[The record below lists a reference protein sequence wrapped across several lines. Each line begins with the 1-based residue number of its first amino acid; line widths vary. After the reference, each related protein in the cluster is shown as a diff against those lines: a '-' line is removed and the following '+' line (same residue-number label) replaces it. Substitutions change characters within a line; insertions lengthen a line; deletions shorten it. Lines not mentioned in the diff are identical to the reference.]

1 MFLALEPAIGH
12 HFLGQRRGIGS
23 WGLLLVF
30 VGYCFS
36 SERGYGVEMSEFS
49 DMFEVVSPHLQ
60 MSPWNVFGGIGVRSQ
75 ILYDDKAPMSGDHV
89 LFNRTQISRSG
100 IGYFVEPY
108 ISRWRSDFNAGLTM
122 SKSLSHGSAND
133 NGLTEVSAFDLQSN
147 VELGILPQSR
157 FPGSVFFN
165 RFDSS
170 NSEGG
175 SAGHGSAR
183 VSQKFGLKQDYK
195 SAENDFNANLQGEH
209 RNDNMGE
216 RTRPRLQTLLFPSV
230 SGDEG
235 TNVSNTV
242 SLRLDKR
249 FSQNTL
255 GMTVRSTDNVRK
267 SVLNATNSRD
277 HGIFITHG
285 YNPKENFSVN
295 NLATMGSFNNSYLT
309 KNLGHAT
316 GGEFR
321 ERSADDQQ
329 QVGTDVF
336 WRALESPVSLSG
348 AFRVSQ
354 AAEEYQLL
362 SNGEGF
368 GMERQKRAANTRL
381 GGMYQFD
388 EHNSMTG
395 FLTGNYDIVE
405 QQSGQPDA
413 KSSVGST
420 TQALSHQ
427 YDSASVQWSSFEHRW
442 YSNANLVN
450 SAADMTK
457 PTQNI
462 AQRLGHGLRRR
473 FENDKDE
480 KGGAYRLSF
489 DESVGLNE
497 KLPQSLLGADLT
509 HGVGVGYESG
519 SDTKPT
525 YIDLRIADTRALS
538 PETTDNQMANLQFSR
553 SGMKNDS
560 GQWQGHVTLNW
571 SRMNAEEGDAS
582 ISKSVGANASVS
594 NLGLFGVEDLRNEL
608 STTVTS
614 SMVSMGSIEP
624 VYHEWSVQ
632 DLLYYHIGKLTV
644 RLGGELSVLADDKG
658 ITSTLG
664 LITLEATREYHRR
677 F

>member
-1 MFLALEPAIGH
+1 
-12 HFLGQRRGIGS
+12 
-23 WGLLLVF
+23 
-30 VGYCFS
+30 
-36 SERGYGVEMSEFS
+36 MSEFS
-49 DMFEVVSPHLQ
+49 DVFEVVNPHLQ

-75 ILYDDKAPMSGDHV
+75 ILYDDKAPMSGSHV
-89 LFNRTQISRSG
+89 LFNRTQVSRSG
-100 IGYFVEPY
+100 IGYFIEPY

-122 SKSLSHGSAND
+122 SKSLSHGSVHD

-147 VELGILPQSR
+147 VELGFFPQSR
-157 FPGSVFFN
+157 FPGSLFFN

-175 SAGHGSAR
+175 SAGRGSAR

-195 SAENDFNANLQGEH
+195 NVENDFSANFQGEH

-216 RTRPRLQTLLFPSV
+216 RSRPRLQTLLFPDV
-230 SGDEG
+230 SGDRG

-255 GMTVRSTDNVRK
+255 GMTVRSTNNVRQ
-267 SVLNATNSRD
+267 SVFNATNSRD

-285 YNPKENFSVN
+285 YNPKENFSIN
-295 NLATMGSFNNSYLT
+295 NLVTMGLFNNNYLT
-309 KNLGHAT
+309 KSLGN
-316 GGEFR
+316 GSQGEFR
-321 ERSADDQQ
+321 ERSSDDQR

-348 AFRVSQ
+348 AIRVSQ

-362 SNGEGF
+362 TNGEGF
-368 GMERQKRAANTRL
+368 DMERQRRAANTRL

-395 FLTGNYDIVE
+395 FLTGDYDIVE
-405 QQSGQPDA
+405 QQNDQPDA
-413 KSSVGST
+413 KSSMGST
-420 TQALSHQ
+420 TQSLSHQ
-427 YDSASVQWSSFEHRW
+427 YDSSSAQWSSFEHRW
-442 YSNANLVN
+442 YSNTSLANSV
-450 SAADMTK
+450 ADMKK

-462 AQRLGHGLRRR
+462 VERLGHGLRRR
-473 FENDKDE
+473 FENGKEE
-480 KGGAYRLSF
+480 KGGAYRLSL

-497 KLPQSLLGADLT
+497 QLPESLLGADLT

-525 YIDLRIADTRALS
+525 YVDLRIADTRTLS
-538 PETTDNQMANLQFSR
+538 PETRDSQMANLQFSR
-553 SGMKNDS
+553 SGMKDDN
-560 GQWQGHVTLNW
+560 GQWQGHITLNW
-571 SRMNAEEGDAS
+571 SRMNAEEGDAT
-582 ISKSVGANASVS
+582 ISQAVGANALVS
-594 NLGLFGVEDLRNEL
+594 HLGLFGVEDLRNEL

-614 SMVSMGSIEP
+614 SIVSMGSIEP
-624 VYHEWSVQ
+624 VYHEWSIQ
-632 DLLYYHIGKLTV
+632 NLLYYHIGKLTV

-664 LITLEATREYHRR
+664 LVTLEATREYHRR